1 MNPLVLLPNFLA
13 KRKLILYHKEKH
25 GSSSN
30 RLRTVTKL
38 KKKKKYNSTF
48 KRWANFCSKR
58 SVNSLHPYTINIT
71 ELLTEEFKKNFSHN
85 SLDSVRSALCH
96 CLPYD
101 VINRNTEV
109 TTGFLYF

>member
-38 KKKKKYNSTF
+38 KKKKYNSTF

-71 ELLTEEFKKNFSHN
+71 ELLTEEFKKKFSHN